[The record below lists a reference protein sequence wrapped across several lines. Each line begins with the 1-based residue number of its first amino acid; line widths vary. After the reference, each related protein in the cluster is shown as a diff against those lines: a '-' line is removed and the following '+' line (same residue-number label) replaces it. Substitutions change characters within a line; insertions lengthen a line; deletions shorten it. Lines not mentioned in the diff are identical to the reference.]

1 MYRPY
6 SARRGVDISGTP
18 GYYDFIII
26 FLHTLNKS
34 VKPCKK
40 EVGRCDNGH

>member
-26 FLHTLNKS
+26 FLGVN
-34 VKPCKK
+34 PYKK
-40 EVGRCDNGH
+40 EVGRCGNGH